1 MATRNAAVGKAP
13 SSRAASRMNMKEAPQ
28 MAANIKKSP
37 SQPRCGVVF
46 IQKTGL
52 G

>member
-1 MATRNAAVGKAP
+1 
-13 SSRAASRMNMKEAPQ
+13 MNMKEAPQ
-28 MAANIKKSP
+28 MAANIKKSAN
-37 SQPRCGVVF
+37 QPRCGVVF